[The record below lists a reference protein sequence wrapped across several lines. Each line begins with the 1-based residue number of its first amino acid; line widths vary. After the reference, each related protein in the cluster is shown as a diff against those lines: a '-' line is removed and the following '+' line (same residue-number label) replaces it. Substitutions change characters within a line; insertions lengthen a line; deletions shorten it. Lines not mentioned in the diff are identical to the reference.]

1 LIVDFGVTIF
11 KNKILNKMKKVLVTG
26 ISGFVGQHCAAELLK
41 KGYSVR
47 GSVRSLLNT
56 SGVLEGI
63 SKEVDPKGNI
73 DFCELDLMKDTGWDK
88 AMEGCDYVL
97 HVASPFVV
105 KEPKNE
111 NELIKPAVD
120 GTLRALKAAKKAG
133 VKRVVLT
140 SSTAAM
146 QGGKTGTIII
156 DESSWTNVDAKNVT
170 AYFKSKTLAE
180 KSAWDFIKNQTDDSK
195 LELVVI
201 NPGPIYGPTLTGNLS
216 NEAMDFFKK
225 LITGKV
231 PMLPHAY
238 SVMSD
243 VRDVAAIHVASLEND
258 KANGNRFIVTTEKVH
273 AIQEIA
279 QILKSNGYEKVSTKL
294 APTFLLKFMAK
305 FNDEAK
311 GMLPFIGNTVQADIR
326 NTMSTFNWKPIPF
339 DKTVLDAAKSVKSLL
354 D

>member
-1 LIVDFGVTIF
+1 
-11 KNKILNKMKKVLVTG
+11 MKKVLVTG

-41 KGYSVR
+41 KGYAVR

-56 SGVLEGI
+56 SVILEGI
-63 SKEVDPKGNI
+63 TKEVDSKGNI
-73 DFCELDLMKDTGWDK
+73 EFCELDLMKDTGWDK

-97 HVASPFVV
+97 HIASPFVV

-111 NELIKPAVD
+111 DELIKPAVE
-120 GTLRALKAAKKAG
+120 GTLRALKYAKKAG
-133 VKRVVLT
+133 VKRIIIT

-146 QGGKTGTIII
+146 QGGQSGTFKI
-156 DESSWTNVDAKNVT
+156 DDSSWTNIDAKNVST
-170 AYFKSKTLAE
+170 YFKSKTLAE
-180 KSAWDFIKNQTDDSK
+180 KSAWEFIKNQTGDTK

-216 NEAMDFFKK
+216 NEAMDFIKK
-225 LITGKV
+225 LIMGNV
-231 PMLPHAY
+231 PMLPRAY

-243 VRDVAAIHVASLEND
+243 VRDVAAIHVAALENL
-258 KANGNRFIVTTEKVH
+258 KANGKRFIVTTEKPH

-305 FNDEAK
+305 FNSEAK
-311 GMLPFIGNTVQADIR
+311 GMLPFIGNTVQADIS
-326 NTMSTFNWKPIPF
+326 NTMSTFNWKPISF
-339 DKTVLDAAKSVKSLL
+339 EKTVLDSAKSVKSIIN
-354 D
+354 

>member
-1 LIVDFGVTIF
+1 
-11 KNKILNKMKKVLVTG
+11 MKKVLVTG
-26 ISGFVGQHCAAELLK
+26 VSGYVGQHCAAELLK
-41 KGYSVR
+41 KGYVVR
-47 GSVRSLLNT
+47 GSVRSLT
-56 SGVLEGI
+56 RMDEVIKGI
-63 SKEVDPKGNI
+63 KKEVDPKGNLE
-73 DFCELDLMKDTGWDK
+73 FCELDLMKDEGWEK

-105 KEPKNE
+105 KEPKDE

-120 GTLRALKAAKKAG
+120 GTLRALKAAKNTG
-133 VKRVVLT
+133 VKRIVLT

-146 QGGKTGTIII
+146 QGGQTGIIKI
-156 DESSWTNVDAKNVT
+156 NQDSWSNTNANNIT

-180 KSAWDFIKNQTDDSK
+180 KRAWEFINDQTGDSK

-231 PMLPHAY
+231 PMLPRAN

-243 VRDVAAIHVASLEND
+243 VRDVAAVQVAALENE
-258 KANGNRFIVTTEKVH
+258 KANGQRFIVATEKAH

-279 QILKSNGYEKVSTKL
+279 QILKANGYDKVSTKL
-294 APTFLLKFMAK
+294 APTFLLKLMAK

-311 GMLPFIGNTVQADIR
+311 GMLPFIGNTVHADIS
-326 NTMSTFNWKPIPF
+326 NTMDTFHWKPLNF
-339 DKTVLDAAKSVKSLL
+339 QKTVLDTAKSVEASLQK
-354 D
+354 